1 CGRLEMAAG
10 AGARGRARCRG
21 PRAARLGHH
30 RRHRLAQ
37 ARRDRIAGSRGA
49 LPLAGRPRPKR
60 RAGAFGRRDRVRE
73 SRRGAPAQGRVAG
86 AADRHAAGG
95 PVQSRRPPARARA
108 AVRTPRRAGRSGVRG
123 AAHALPRRNRAD
135 RGGRRGV
142 VPGVPRL
149 DAAGAL
155 IGYRGTAADVTAR
168 KQAEARIEYLAT
180 RDALTGLPNRALL
193 TDRAGQAILTA
204 ARSRA
209 QLAVLCV
216 DLDRFKLVNDS
227 LGHQAGDALLRAV
240 ADRLQNT
247 LGRED
252 TLARLGGDD

>member
-1 CGRLEMAAG
+1 M
-10 AGARGRARCRG
+10 
-21 PRAARLGHH
+21 PLGEAHFPDTQAPFRDVV
-30 RRHRLAQ
+30 RRS
-37 ARRDRIAGSRGA
+37 ITKS
-49 LPLAGRPRPKR
+49 
-60 RAGAFGRRDRVRE
+60 
-73 SRRGAPAQGRVAG
+73 
-86 AADRHAAGG
+86 GG
-95 PVQSRRPPARARA
+95 VIWQS
-108 AVRTPRRAGRSGVRG
+108 VS
-123 AAHALPRRNRAD
+123 
-135 RGGRRGV
+135 
-142 VPGVPRL
+142 GVPRL
-149 DAAGAL
+149 DAAAAL
-155 IGYRGTAADVTAR
+155 TGYRGTAADVTAR

-247 LGRED
+247 LSRED
-252 TLARLGGDD
+252 TLARLGRDDLVLLWNGLESGGGPAGTAQRLPSSPAAPLPVGG